1 MTFSLMWGNMNSA
14 SKKSRAETES
24 LIQHTTELRST
35 HKQLIVSDNIM
46 IIIANSVYTIM
57 DKGLTIVTLQLL

>member
-1 MTFSLMWGNMNSA
+1 MLARKVELRQSL
-14 SKKSRAETES
+14 T
-24 LIQHTTELRST
+24 QHTTELRST
-35 HKQLIVSDNIM
+35 HKRLIVSDNIM